1 VHEGNWLPLLTP
13 VNEHLAPGAV
23 GLVPWPGQ
31 VAVLP
36 QPFYQFATL
45 HLGRQ
50 VRCVKM
56 ITHDVWSY
64 PDDI

>member
-1 VHEGNWLPLLTP
+1 VHEGNGLPLLTP
-13 VNEHLAPGAV
+13 VNEHLAPSAK
-23 GLVPWPGQ
+23 GLVPWLGQ

-36 QPFYQFATL
+36 KPFYQFATL

-50 VRCVKM
+50 VICVKM
-56 ITHDVWSY
+56 IAYDIWFY